1 MNIKNLNKNHFYRFF
16 LKIPL
21 SIFFVSY
28 IRFLYFVYIKK
39 NLKTLYSNNNI
50 PDKMAQ
56 NKSTGETGQ
65 SYNMLYATKHFSLKD
80 YFINIRKFSGN
91 RLKTHIYPLKAL
103 DYLRFSNMRVL
114 SIGPRNESEIF
125 QLVSAGF
132 KLENIKSIDL
142 HTYSELITLGDM
154 AKIPFENDEFDLVIV
169 GWVLRYTN
177 DHKKSIN
184 EIIRV
189 TKNNGIISI
198 CNSTGKKYVKIFSE
212 DYIDSSEAIL
222 HSSRKLLDLF
232 NDNIGEVIFKH
243 HPNDEI
249 NRHLTSSKHSNY
261 LIKIKK

>member
-1 MNIKNLNKNHFYRFF
+1 MHIKNLNKNHFYRFF

-21 SIFFVSY
+21 GIFFISY
-28 IRFLYFVYIKK
+28 FRFLYFVYIKR
-39 NLKTLYSNNNI
+39 NLKTLYSKDDI
-50 PDKMAQ
+50 PDKMAN

-65 SYNMLYATKHFSLKD
+65 SYNMLYATKHFSLKN
-80 YFINIRKFSGN
+80 YFTNIRKFTGN

-103 DYLRFSNMRVL
+103 DYLRFSKMKVL

-125 QLVSAGF
+125 QLVLAGF

-142 HTYSELITLGDM
+142 HTYSKLITLGDM
-154 AKIPFENDEFDLVIV
+154 AKIPFENDAFDLVIV

-177 DHKKSIN
+177 DHEKSIN

-198 CNSTGKKYVKIFSE
+198 CNSTGREHVKIFSD

-222 HSSRKLLDLF
+222 HSSSKLLSLF
-232 NDNIGEVIFKH
+232 KDKIGEVIFKH
-243 HPNDEI
+243 HPNDDI
-249 NRHLTSSKHSNY
+249 NKHLINSKHSNY

>member
-1 MNIKNLNKNHFYRFF
+1 MHIKNFNKNHFYRFF

-21 SIFFVSY
+21 GIFFISY
-28 IRFLYFVYIKK
+28 VRFLYFVYVKR
-39 NLKTLYSNNNI
+39 NLKTLYSKENI

-56 NKSTGETGQ
+56 NKSSGETGQ
-65 SYNMLYATKHFSLKD
+65 SYNMWYATKHFSLKD
-80 YFINIRKFSGN
+80 YFTNIRKFTGN

-103 DYLRFSNMRVL
+103 DYLRFSKMKVL
-114 SIGPRNESEIF
+114 SVGPRNESEIF

-142 HTYSELITLGDM
+142 HTDSKLITLGDM
-154 AKIPFENDEFDLVIV
+154 AKIPFDNDEFDLTIV

-177 DHKKSIN
+177 EHEKSIN
-184 EIIRV
+184 EVIRV

-198 CNSTGKKYVKIFSE
+198 CNSTGRKYVKIFSE

-222 HSSRKLLDLF
+222 HSSSKLLSLF
-232 NDNIGEVIFKH
+232 KDSIGEVIFKY
-243 HPNDEI
+243 HPNDEVNKHI
-249 NRHLTSSKHSNY
+249 LHSKHSNY